1 MRLDQAEGLRRLLVR
16 DPTRVASVITG
27 KTDPGKVSLLIV
39 VDATTS
45 GITESYALIKRM
57 ALDNACMQFEIVVNK
72 VSDEQTAKKIF
83 GNMAEMARRNLAARL
98 EYCGYISKDGRLT
111 RASTLQVSS

>member
-1 MRLDQAEGLRRLLVR
+1 M
-16 DPTRVASVITG
+16 
-27 KTDPGKVSLLIV
+27 IV

-83 GNMAEMARRNLAARL
+83 GNMAEVARRNLAARL
-98 EYCGYISKDGRLT
+98 EYCGYISKKGRLT
-111 RASTLQVSS
+111 RASS